1 MNETM
6 EDYVEEFEPLDYEAE
21 LLNFCNVL
29 DQNKI
34 KFQNKTQDETI
45 LNSEIMDNLE
55 KLSEAIAALDEATN
69 QKENVRLKTSNE
81 EKNLEDILNEVKA
94 ISKREQTTKKKLLGI
109 SETVEKKKSELHTK
123 RNQNASSSDLYKEK
137 QNVMSSEL
145 EKWKKTLGLEL
156 IRSTHE
162 GLIFKFTNVQ
172 RDDPDK
178 IFTCELSGIYLLF
191 SNEQSFLFKITNM
204 ININL
209 WVSHSILLFQ
219 LRTEF
224 TELITVRRLLKE
236 LVKWWI
242 PSTVQMTFLDLL
254 LL

>member
-1 MNETM
+1 MYETM

-21 LLNFCNVL
+21 LLKFCNVL

-109 SETVEKKKSELHTK
+109 SEAVEKKKSELHTK

-178 IFTCELSGIYLLF
+178 IFTCELSVENRVYRINNCSPSFEGISEMVDTLN
-191 SNEQSFLFKITNM
+191 STND
-204 ININL
+204 L
-209 WVSHSILLFQ
+209 SGFVVT
-219 LRTEF
+219 LRKKF
-224 TELITVRRLLKE
+224 ASL
-236 LVKWWI
+236 
-242 PSTVQMTFLDLL
+242 
-254 LL
+254 

>member
-1 MNETM
+1 MYESM

-191 SNEQSFLFKITNM
+191 SNEQSFLFKITNK

>member
-1 MNETM
+1 M

-21 LLNFCNVL
+21 LLKFCNVL

-191 SNEQSFLFKITNM
+191 SNAHCGIGVKSAPLFFLMFPGNFLVVRI
-204 ININL
+204 
-209 WVSHSILLFQ
+209 VILEGPVK
-219 LRTEF
+219 EF
-224 TELITVRRLLKE
+224 SKKNHARHRAGQKPIKNFTLLNN
-236 LVKWWI
+236 
-242 PSTVQMTFLDLL
+242 
-254 LL
+254 

>member
-1 MNETM
+1 MYETM

-191 SNEQSFLFKITNM
+191 SNEQSFLFKITNK

>member
-1 MNETM
+1 MG
-6 EDYVEEFEPLDYEAE
+6 LK
-21 LLNFCNVL
+21 FCNVL

-178 IFTCELSGIYLLF
+178 IFTCELSVENRVYRINNCSPSFEGISEMVDTLN
-191 SNEQSFLFKITNM
+191 STND
-204 ININL
+204 L
-209 WVSHSILLFQ
+209 SGFVVT
-219 LRTEF
+219 LRKKF
-224 TELITVRRLLKE
+224 ASL
-236 LVKWWI
+236 
-242 PSTVQMTFLDLL
+242 
-254 LL
+254 